1 MVYDFSILSWYE
13 LSGVDVAQVRRD
25 PFFQKAG
32 EEVKY
37 IFTDVPDQMYIE
49 RYQKLGLRREQML
62 SMHAFMTGKTDISG
76 SISASDWIAGYM
88 KIQPNISVIRD
99 ENSIEIKIQ
108 NQRVMTMFLREDG
121 ESFYAINYYEYEKL
135 IAREVYADRL
145 LWTFHYVTAQNENGS
160 YARLSR
166 TTFYD
171 ADGRICFE
179 LLPGGDIDI
188 AKNMRIGLSA
198 DARDYEKYIFPDGEV
213 LTKPEFL
220 KRFLEALHMTKDD
233 MIFIDRPMRLAF
245 IQPLFEMHSEAPIY
259 LFLHSGHYYLPGEDP
274 DAIFW
279 NKEYYYYFKNADRIR
294 AFIVSTKEQKKDL
307 QERMKDYGLKC
318 PDVYVIPAS
327 GIPGIERPQSPRKP
341 YSIMTASRLIGRKG
355 MDIMI
360 KAVIRAHETIPELTF
375 DIYGKGPDEYVDS
388 LKQIIAAADAG
399 DYIRFM
405 GRQLMTGVYPKYEVY
420 LTAAQWET
428 LGLSLMEAVAAGQ
441 ALIGF
446 DVRYGNKVF
455 IRDGENGVRI
465 PMSIEQISS
474 PKLYDACIA
483 QMADAICEVFKDRKR
498 MKKYEKKSYE
508 IAEEYL
514 DERIEEKW
522 LELLENV
529 NKERR

>member
-25 PFFQKAG
+25 SFFQKAG

-37 IFTDVPDQMYIE
+37 IFTDVPDQIYIE

-62 SMHAFMTGKTDISG
+62 SVHAFMTGKTDISG

-88 KIQPNISVIRD
+88 KIQPDISVIRD
-99 ENSIEIKIQ
+99 ENSIEIKTQ

-121 ESFYAINYYEYEKL
+121 ESFYAINYYECEKL
-135 IAREVYADRL
+135 IAREIYADRL

-171 ADGRICFE
+171 ADGCTCFE

-198 DARDYEKYIFPDGEV
+198 DARDYEKYILPDGEV

-245 IQPLFEMHSEAPIY
+245 IQPLFEMDAKAPIY
-259 LFLHSGHYYLPGEDP
+259 IFLHSGHYYLPGEDP
-274 DAIFW
+274 DAVFW
-279 NKEYYYYFKNADRIR
+279 NKEYYYYFKNAERIR
-294 AFIVSTKEQKKDL
+294 AFIVSTEEQKKDL
-307 QERMKDYGLKC
+307 KERMKDYGMKC

-327 GIPGIERPQSPRKP
+327 GIPAIERPKSPRKP
-341 YSIMTASRLIGRKG
+341 YSVMTASRLISRKG

-360 KAVIRAHETIPELTF
+360 KAVIRAHETVPELTF
-375 DIYGKGPDEYVDS
+375 DIYGKGPDEYVDF
-388 LKQIIAAADAG
+388 LKQIVAAADAG

-405 GRQLMTGVYPKYEVY
+405 GRQIMTGAYPKYEAY

-465 PMSIEQISS
+465 PVDLAELSDSQYENIYVE
-474 PKLYDACIA
+474 K
-483 QMADAICEVFKDRKR
+483 MADAIIDTFKKR
-498 MKKYEKKSYE
+498 DTIKKYSAGSYE
-508 IAEEYL
+508 IAERFL
-514 DERIEEKW
+514 DDRLSDIWVKIIRE
-522 LELLENV
+522 V
-529 NKERR
+529 SS